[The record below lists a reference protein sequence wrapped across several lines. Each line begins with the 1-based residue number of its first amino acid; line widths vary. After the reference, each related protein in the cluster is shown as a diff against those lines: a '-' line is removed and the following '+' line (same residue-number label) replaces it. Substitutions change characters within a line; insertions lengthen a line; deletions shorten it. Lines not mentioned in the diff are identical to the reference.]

1 MKINNLHISSLNQ
14 LKEINFNFTFPNGH
28 PRAGEALDKVCFI
41 GQSGTGKTSLL
52 KVIGGIIERGF
63 RRKGYAYQIAVESAD
78 KSLRLTVDNSIKG
91 IAVGHIFQNN
101 SSRNVTND
109 KLNDEYIKLV
119 QECNPLIIYMPANF
133 LSKEIGKSDD
143 INKMEE
149 SKVYSFTSE
158 NIQSIWHK
166 ILDDIKKHKSHEI
179 EIRTKI
185 QELSKVSDLPAKAIK
200 DILNDLY
207 DELSRLE
214 EVENNPL
221 KKIANECL
229 DIVLSNFKLRVDTKF
244 SVTENLDTIDFIRII
259 DKNDNPVPNGVL
271 STGTLQ
277 FILSSLPFYLLKPNN
292 TIILF
297 DEPERSLYPDIQK
310 MLVNHYNKFTNNS
323 QFFYATHS
331 PIVASCFDPWEVFEL
346 KFNNEG
352 NVYIEQYYEGDRHVN
367 NYKIHPKYLTYE
379 LILKEVFDVKNTDG
393 DDRARLLTELIM
405 LEEKLKQF
413 KLDGDNTSDS
423 FKTTMEE
430 YQRIGKLLSWPVK
443 FD

>member
-1 MKINNLHISSLNQ
+1 MKIKNIHISSLNQ
-14 LKEINFNFTFPNGH
+14 FREVGFDFTFPKGH
-28 PRAGEALDKVCFI
+28 LRAGEALDKVCFI
-41 GQSGTGKTSLL
+41 GQSGTGKTTLL
-52 KVIGGIIERGF
+52 KFIGGIVDRGF
-63 RRKGYAYQIAVESAD
+63 KHKAYPFST
-78 KSLRLTVDNSIKG
+78 RLETSDRTYDLIIDNSIGSNYHVQKLYQNTQLG
-91 IAVGHIFQNN
+91 ITNEQFNQELRNIFEE
-101 SSRNVTND
+101 SA
-109 KLNDEYIKLV
+109 
-119 QECNPLIIYMPANF
+119 PLIIYMPANF
-133 LSKEIGKSDD
+133 LSREIGKSDD

-149 SKVYSFTSE
+149 SKIYSFTSE
-158 NIQSIWHK
+158 NIQSIWYK
-166 ILDDIKKHKSHEI
+166 ILDDIKKHKTYEI

-185 QELSKVSDLPAKAIK
+185 QDLSKISDLPAKAIK

-214 EVENNPL
+214 EIENNPL

-229 DIVLSNFKLRVDTKF
+229 DVVLRNFSLRVDTAF
-244 SVTENLDTIDFIRII
+244 SVTENLDNIDFIRIV
-259 DKNDNPVPNGVL
+259 DKDDNPIPNGVL

-310 MLVNHYNKFTNNS
+310 LLVEHYSKFTSNS

-331 PIVASCFDPWEVFEL
+331 PIIASCFDPWEVFEL
-346 KFNNEG
+346 KFNKKG
-352 NVYIEQYYEGDRHVN
+352 NVYIEQYYEGERHVD
-367 NYKIHPKYLTYE
+367 NYKIHPKYLTYD
-379 LILKEVFDVKNTDG
+379 LILRDVFDVKDTDG
-393 DDRARLLTELIM
+393 EDRARQLTELIM

-413 KLDGDNTSDS
+413 KRDGDNASDS
-423 FKTTMEE
+423 FKTTMDE